1 MFAKNVF
8 RNKIKKIN
16 KKNNEEI
23 KSILAKPE
31 FVLFNFS
38 ENLYLPEDKKEE
50 EIVHCSCEKHCNLL
64 RNIRDTHE
72 IFIDH
77 IRKYNF
83 SKPVGVDDESLKF
96 YVENKSK
103 GVKGVI
109 TKLTIDE
116 TINNIKIISTRI
128 KNSFVVHDT
137 NDTAIKTFDNNNC
150 FMFFEFKDEVNY
162 KLIDKI
168 RNSSVIVFANKKQS
182 LELKKRNYKAF
193 GNNLFVKT

>member
-1 MFAKNVF
+1 
-8 RNKIKKIN
+8 
-16 KKNNEEI
+16 
-23 KSILAKPE
+23 
-31 FVLFNFS
+31 
-38 ENLYLPEDKKEE
+38 
-50 EIVHCSCEKHCNLL
+50 L
-64 RNIRDTHE
+64 RNIRDTPE

>member
-23 KSILAKPE
+23 KNILAKPE

-38 ENLYLPEDKKEE
+38 ENLYLPEERKEE
-50 EIVHCSCEKHCNLL
+50 EIVHCSCEKHCDLL
-64 RNIRDTHE
+64 RNIRDNPE
-72 IFIDH
+72 VFIDH
-77 IRKYNF
+77 IKKYNF
-83 SKPVGVDDESLKF
+83 SKPVGVYNESLKF
-96 YVENKSK
+96 YVENKLKS
-103 GVKGVI
+103 VKGVI